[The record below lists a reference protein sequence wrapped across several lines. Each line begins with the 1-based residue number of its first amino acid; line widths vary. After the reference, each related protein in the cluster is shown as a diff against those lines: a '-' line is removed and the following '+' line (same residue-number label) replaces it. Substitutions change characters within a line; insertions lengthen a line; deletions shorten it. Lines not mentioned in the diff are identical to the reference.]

1 MQLKR
6 CEQCGTQFEARKSTA
21 KYCGGNCRTRA
32 SRNRTAA
39 AINSGGQTASPAAP
53 KQPVGGVVLV
63 AGEGLVAQVQR
74 ELEEAGRLDTV
85 LGQQALVLAQRM
97 RVVSPDTGSSLSAI
111 SKELRTV
118 MAQALDG
125 VAIEGDP
132 IDEVTRRREAKMD
145 RLSAG

>member
-1 MQLKR
+1 MQLKE
-6 CEQCGTQFEARKSTA
+6 CEQCGTQFVARKSTA
-21 KYCGGNCRTRA
+21 KYCSGNCRTRA

-39 AINSGGQTASPAAP
+39 GINSAGQPAASAQP
-53 KQPVGGVVLV
+53 KASGGVVLV

-74 ELEEAGRLDTV
+74 ELEDAGRLDTV

-132 IDEVTRRREAKMD
+132 IDEVTRRREAKMA
-145 RLSAG
+145 RLNAG

>member
-1 MQLKR
+1 MQLKE

-21 KYCGGNCRTRA
+21 KYCSGNCRTRA
-32 SRNRTAA
+32 SRNRTATG
-39 AINSGGQTASPAAP
+39 INSAGQPAAAQP
-53 KQPVGGVVLV
+53 KASGGVVLV

-74 ELEEAGRLDTV
+74 ELQDAGRLDTV

-132 IDEVTRRREAKMD
+132 IDEVTKRREAKMA
-145 RLSAG
+145 RLNAG